1 MTKLLASA
9 LALVAASLSVAACS
23 TSPQFDIAST
33 PLSGTVGG
41 TPWTFQVGATDAF
54 LSEGSDDFFATF
66 YASSYTPCVD
76 SEPSG
81 PHLIVAVPKA
91 PGDYDMSLARNMTF
105 IGSDDRNLIAI
116 DGRIV
121 IDSVTAT
128 TVVGGLHGTYD
139 GSNEVNGRFQL
150 AICPGR

>member
-1 MTKLLASA
+1 MTKLLACAAILTGLSA
-9 LALVAASLSVAACS
+9 AACS
-23 TSPQFDIAST
+23 SSSSDIDIAAT
-33 PLSGTVGG
+33 PLAGSVGG
-41 TPWTFQVGATDAF
+41 TPWTFRVGATDAF
-54 LSEGSDDFFATF
+54 LSRDSTEFFATF
-66 YASSYTPCVD
+66 YAASYTPCVD

-91 PGDYDMSLARNMTF
+91 PGDYDMNLSRNMTF

-128 TVVGGLHGTYD
+128 TVTGGLHGTYD
-139 GSNEVNGRFQL
+139 GSNEVNGQFQI
-150 AICPGR
+150 AICPDQ